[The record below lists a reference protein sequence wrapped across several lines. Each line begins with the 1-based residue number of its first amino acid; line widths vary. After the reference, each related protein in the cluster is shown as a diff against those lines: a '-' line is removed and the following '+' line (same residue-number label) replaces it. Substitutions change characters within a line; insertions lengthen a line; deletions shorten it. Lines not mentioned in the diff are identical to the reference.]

1 MPQLYYGLYLHYLPT
16 ARLLSHVLCQLGGPP
31 GRSRWLWTLMNF
43 TSNFDALISMVL
55 RFKLRLDV
63 IFMQARARVVHGVNP
78 RLFCTLTKCFRE
90 RNIRLICDQSSQM
103 IRIKDTDSLQEQRIA
118 QQMFALT
125 RPCSGSWLAAPRSRD
140 RAAASHWS
148 AVLLLLLSA
157 LFRMFA
163 RVNKDKTGVA
173 RCWENVITVK
183 ENCIKP
189 WTRVSQTLRWFEEG

>member
-1 MPQLYYGLYLHYLPT
+1 MTLNFNEFYEQFWCFNLNGFKVQIATWCDLYAGQGQGCP
-16 ARLLSHVLCQLGGPP
+16 S
-31 GRSRWLWTLMNF
+31 
-43 TSNFDALISMVL
+43 
-55 RFKLRLDV
+55 
-63 IFMQARARVVHGVNP
+63 
-78 RLFCTLTKCFRE
+78 LFCTMTKFSRE
-90 RNIRLICDQSSQM
+90 RPPDLINLHKWFVSE
-103 IRIKDTDSLQEQRIA
+103 DTDPLQEQRIA

-125 RPCSGSWLAAPRSRD
+125 RPCSGPWLAAPRSRD
-140 RAAASHWS
+140 RGAASHWS

>member
-1 MPQLYYGLYLHYLPT
+1 MAHLYYGLYLHYLPT

-63 IFMQARARVVHGVNP
+63 IFMQARARAVHGVNP

-103 IRIKDTDSLQEQRIA
+103 IRIR
-118 QQMFALT
+118 
-125 RPCSGSWLAAPRSRD
+125 RHRLAAGAED
-140 RAAASHWS
+140 RAAD
-148 AVLLLLLSA
+148 VCT
-157 LFRMFA
+157 
-163 RVNKDKTGVA
+163 D
-173 RCWENVITVK
+173 
-183 ENCIKP
+183 
-189 WTRVSQTLRWFEEG
+189 QTLLWLVIGCTEVTWPGRGLSLVRGVVTVIVSAI